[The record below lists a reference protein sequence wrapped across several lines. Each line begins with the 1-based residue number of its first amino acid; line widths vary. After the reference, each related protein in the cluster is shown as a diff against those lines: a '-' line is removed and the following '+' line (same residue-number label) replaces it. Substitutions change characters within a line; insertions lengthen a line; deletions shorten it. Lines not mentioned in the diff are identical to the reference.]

1 MAQILVQREKQPFTD
16 YSLFTAICNTLCNI
30 EKTRLNSLCFLS
42 DSYLSCISVCNLCKV
57 D

>member
-16 YSLFTAICNTLCNI
+16 YSLFTAIYNTLCNI

-42 DSYLSCISVCNLCKV
+42 DSYLSCMSVCNLCKV